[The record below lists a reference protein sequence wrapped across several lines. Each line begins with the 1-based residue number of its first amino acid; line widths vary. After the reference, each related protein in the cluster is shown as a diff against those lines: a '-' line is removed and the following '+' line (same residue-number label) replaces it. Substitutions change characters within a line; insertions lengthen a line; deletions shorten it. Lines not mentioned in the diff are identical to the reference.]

1 MSERHSPTAPQVESV
16 LTNGT
21 ANRSEAEDM
30 VGESERGRSEN
41 APGAAVVAI
50 DDAESAE
57 TRTENAVAVAHHH
70 AAEKKSDMEERKVS
84 GENYSGGFGARVVG
98 LFFFFNFLHC
108 FIYVLYI

>member
-21 ANRSEAEDM
+21 ANRSEAEDN
-30 VGESERGRSEN
+30 VGESERERSEN
-41 APGAAVVAI
+41 APCAAVVTI
-50 DDAESAE
+50 DDTESAE

-84 GENYSGGFGARVVG
+84 GEKLYSGVFGARGV
-98 LFFFFNFLHC
+98 FFCFF
-108 FIYVLYI
+108 